1 MRVGKL
7 SAMTGE
13 LVGSS
18 AGGAALPVPG
28 ARPWTDADSALW
40 HTARILDAV
49 EGGVVPDQ
57 GMRTLF
63 PLHDGEVALAQGTYT
78 LDSMR
83 ALGDG
88 SYQRTGSFAFGF
100 GVVGLAV
107 TAGTLAGNASRNNA
121 ARAQAAADAQVVWRP
136 DHAGL
141 LTVTNL
147 GFFIVTSTGTFWWEW
162 ASVDLMQV
170 IAFNTVVL
178 QGRSDHGPVTW
189 RVYSHWAELLFVL
202 WAQSRH
208 PGHPQLA
215 SRAWLPERWE
225 AWAGSVGHP
234 LPAAQR

>member
-13 LVGSS
+13 LVGGNP
-18 AGGAALPVPG
+18 GGAAVPVPG

-40 HTARILDAV
+40 HTARILDSVA
-49 EGGVVPDQ
+49 GGVVPDQ
-57 GMRTLF
+57 GIRTLF
-63 PLHDGEVALAQGTYT
+63 PLHPGEVALAQGTYT

-88 SYQRTGSFAFGF
+88 SYQRTGSYAFGF

-107 TAGTLAGNASRNNA
+107 TAGTLAANASRNNA

-170 IAFNTVVL
+170 VAFNTVVL
-178 QGRSDHGPVTW
+178 QGRSDRGPVTW
-189 RVYSHWAELLFVL
+189 RVFSYWAELLFVL
-202 WAQSRH
+202 WAQARH

-215 SRAWLPERWE
+215 GRAWLPERWE